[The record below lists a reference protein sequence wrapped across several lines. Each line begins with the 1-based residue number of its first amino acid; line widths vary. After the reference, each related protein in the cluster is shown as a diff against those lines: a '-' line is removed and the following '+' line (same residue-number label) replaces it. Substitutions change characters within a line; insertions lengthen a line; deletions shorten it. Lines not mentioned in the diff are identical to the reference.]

1 MDSVPGYNFPVLVE
15 RKTGTW
21 VESESE
27 VVGVE
32 CPFCGTWAHLA
43 GPMCENPNCGAH
55 LRGVKHTRPNLI
67 IIPRE
72 RNLAV
77 AM

>member
-21 VESESE
+21 VESKSE

-32 CPFCGTWAHLA
+32 CPFCGTWSHLA
-43 GPMCENPNCGAH
+43 GPKCLNPHCGAN

-67 IIPRE
+67 VMRGV
-72 RNLAV
+72 RSMAV